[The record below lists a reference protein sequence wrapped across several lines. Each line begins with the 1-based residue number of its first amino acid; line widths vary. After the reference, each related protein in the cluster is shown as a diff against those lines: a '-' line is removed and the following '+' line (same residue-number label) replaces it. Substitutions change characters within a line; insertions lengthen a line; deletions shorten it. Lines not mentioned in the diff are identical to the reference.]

1 MPYNKA
7 IIQNLLCSGS
17 FNLTSK
23 WKLGSSIIY
32 DFTQKQFI
40 VNSIDVYRDLHCWE
54 MRFNWMP
61 MGYLKS
67 WTFTINVK
75 ASILKD
81 LKWDKKKDFR
91 DTSIQ

>member
-1 MPYNKA
+1 M
-7 IIQNLLCSGS
+7 QNLIGSGS

-23 WKLGSSIIY
+23 WKIGYSMIY
-32 DFTQKQFI
+32 DFNQKQFV
-40 VNSIDVYRDLHCWE
+40 VNSIDIYRDLHCWE

-75 ASILKD
+75 ASVLKD

-91 DTSIQ
+91 DSTY